1 MRLLGLLMLPLLFLA
16 VGCGKQKSQMPDR
29 HHDTRL
35 QFYFDEFRVDA
46 QRFNVNIDSQAVDSL
61 RVMKFVE
68 DVDSE
73 KLARGQ
79 TVNENDSGT
88 IGTCATFEERSS
100 FNAGVKP
107 LKSKTIAWN
116 EVWIDQGLASANAHP
131 LALKELVYHELG
143 HCLFGLDHA
152 SSKPH
157 KIMSPEMSLNGRWLT
172 DNWDALLI
180 EFFASAGK

>member
-1 MRLLGLLMLPLLFLA
+1 MRLLGLLLPVMLLV

-46 QRFNVNIDSQAVDSL
+46 QRFNVNIDSNSVNSL
-61 RVMKFVE
+61 RVMKFVS
-68 DVDSE
+68 DVNSE
-73 KLARGQ
+73 KVARGQ
-79 TVNENDSGT
+79 TVSENDSGT
-88 IGTCATFEERSS
+88 IGTCATFEERSG
-100 FNAGVKP
+100 FNAGFKP
-107 LKSKTIAWN
+107 LKTKTNAWN
-116 EVWIDQGLASANAHP
+116 EIWIDDDLTSTKAHP

-152 SSKPH
+152 ASKPH

-180 EFFASAGK
+180 EFFASVGK